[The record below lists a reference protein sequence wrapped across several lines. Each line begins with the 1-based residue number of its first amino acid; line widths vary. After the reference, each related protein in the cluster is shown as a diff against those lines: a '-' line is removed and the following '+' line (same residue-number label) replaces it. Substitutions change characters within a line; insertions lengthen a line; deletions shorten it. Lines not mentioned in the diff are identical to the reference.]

1 MEENKI
7 ILPENAEAVPAE
19 ETTAPGGE
27 NTISA
32 EAATVPAE
40 EVTRLR
46 EEHAETLRQV
56 RIQGEVRYVLARM
69 GAKNPDMA
77 AKALD
82 LTAVTVHETAVTGV
96 EDAVRKLMNSDPYLF
111 GMVNVSPSGGE
122 GSSGGRHGENRP
134 DPQTLSDRE
143 YYDMILGR

>member
-1 MEENKI
+1 MEENKT
-7 ILPENAEAVPAE
+7 ILPEETAAAPAAEPVVPAE
-19 ETTAPGGE
+19 ETT
-27 NTISA
+27 
-32 EAATVPAE
+32 VPAE
-40 EVTRLR
+40 EIVRLR
-46 EEHAETLRQV
+46 KEHEATLQQV

-69 GAKNPDMA
+69 GAKNPDVA

-82 LTAVTVHETAVTGV
+82 LTAVTADETTVTGV
-96 EDAVRKLMNSDPYLF
+96 EEAVRKLMTSDPYLF
-111 GMVNVSPSGGE
+111 GMVTVSPSGRE

>member
-7 ILPENAEAVPAE
+7 ILPEETAAAPAE
-19 ETTAPGGE
+19 EPVVPTE
-27 NTISA
+27 
-32 EAATVPAE
+32 EATVPAGE
-40 EVTRLR
+40 IVRLR
-46 EEHAETLRQV
+46 QEHEAALRQV
-56 RIQGEVRYVLARM
+56 RIQGEARYVLARM

-82 LTAVTVHETAVTGV
+82 LTAVTADETTVTGV
-96 EDAVRKLMNSDPYLF
+96 EDAVRKLMTSDPYLF
-111 GMVNVSPSGGE
+111 GVVTFPAPGRES
-122 GSSGGRHGENRP
+122 SSGGRHGENRP